1 MANGSNLNF
10 SVIFS
15 AVTQA
20 FNAGVKGAAKT
31 YQDATN
37 DIKGSSDQIDDAA
50 DKAGTALYGL
60 LNIKPS
66 GQLKAEIAA
75 ISAQLANFQRNSG
88 APAAE
93 IKRVTAEAQAQLSA
107 LRAQATGTSPAFTQM
122 AATIRGIG
130 PAAAAITGVTLGLA
144 GVKQGVEEVIA
155 ATLRYQAIM
164 KQLEFATGSTEAAKR
179 EYEFLVDVVKRL
191 GLDLNASAEGFA
203 KLAGATRGTS
213 LEGEGTRK
221 VFEGVAAAAATMN
234 LTGAETNGMFVALS
248 QMMGKGKVT
257 AEEWRGQFAERMPA
271 AAAVMQKALKMSAT
285 EFNAFIESGADASEF
300 LAKLGPAFIE
310 AFGPGA
316 AQNAAS
322 LRGQINGLKNEFELL
337 LVKVGEGGVGGAAI
351 AIMSDLRRAI
361 EMVSGAMDSIDPSA
375 AAAANEIFKQLYDMV
390 KNVFST
396 LMTGVSGAASA
407 LNDLLDGVLG
417 VVTGFVGVEESA
429 EKVGLL
435 TRAVQGLSILL
446 GVFNDGIKGV
456 EIALELALGVAQ
468 SFFSA
473 VAFGLSVITFGDL
486 SRELEQFSFELQNSA
501 QKAFDSASEKAMS
514 FQSAAVAAADAA
526 VAAHT
531 ESAAGVK
538 RAHTDA
544 AAGVV
549 DAQGKVADSAKTA
562 AEVIKLSAV
571 DGAKATVTIAAA
583 NQEVIKAMQDLAKE
597 SGIALPVVKMSAE
610 ELAQTM
616 GEVAAKSSTAAEAIG
631 KNLAEAIAKLD
642 AKNLTVMW
650 DGYLKGLEEANASTE
665 LLAKTNETFATAA
678 VKLLGGDITA
688 ALGKMSEGFADNV
701 AMLDRLSEGFDVMK
715 KMGIDASV
723 AIGSAMDGMLA
734 KAKNPTELNELI
746 RRWEDLGKQ
755 GKVTGQQMSEGL
767 EQARKK
773 LDEVRPG
780 VNSVNEALRTLGI
793 TANDTAANMQ
803 AKYAEAFRVLK
814 ESGQATFTQLTQGL
828 KAMFAAA
835 NDMKSLQALTAQF
848 KELGAQGKIAS
859 YDVKQGLAD
868 IQNKM
873 DEMKPG
879 INSLA
884 EAFKTFGMTTR
895 EEAAALADRY
905 GQAFTV
911 MRNSG
916 QATAAE
922 LRQAFTAYAQ
932 AAVQANGGLVDGFV
946 QAQAASLGL
955 RVSVDETGKV
965 IVEAMS
971 SGASATDAMGMSLER
986 AIDSY
991 GRLGSAAQAAAE
1003 KALAAKEKE
1012 LEMTER
1018 LMDAKQKEI
1027 DLENRRLGRDREG
1040 FSVDAS
1046 GKRIEATIATWMSTL
1061 AQLKSW
1067 GLDEE
1072 QARKLANEAFDD
1084 NGKQQSL
1091 SNYRRNRSEDW
1102 NSVLRNAA
1110 EEMLRQTPLNNQ
1122 SSGNRGAGG
1131 NASGGSGTQS
1141 TSTSSGRSSGSGV
1154 SSPNGKTTTVILN
1167 EGRNRV
1173 RADVPTADEARFLAM
1188 LGNARRA
1195 A

>member
-37 DIKGSSDQIDDAA
+37 DIKGSSAQIDAAA

-66 GQLKAEIAA
+66 GQLKAEITA
-75 ISAQLANFQRNSG
+75 ISTQLANFQRNSG

-107 LRAQATGTSPAFTQM
+107 LRAQVNGTSPAFTQM

-155 ATLRYQAIM
+155 ATLRYQGIM

-316 AQNAAS
+316 AQNAAG

-351 AIMSDLRRAI
+351 AIMSDLRRVI

-375 AAAANEIFKQLYDMV
+375 AAAATEIFRQLYDMV

-396 LMTGVSGAASA
+396 LMTGVGGAASA

-417 VVTGFVGVEESA
+417 VVTGFLGVEESA

-468 SFFSA
+468 SFFAA
-473 VAFGLSVITFGDL
+473 VAFGLSKITFGDL
-486 SRELEQFSFELQNSA
+486 SRELEQFSFELQTSA
-501 QKAFDSASEKAMS
+501 QEAFDSASEKAMS

-531 ESAAGVK
+531 ESAAGIK
-538 RAHTDA
+538 QAHTDA

-549 DAQGKVADSAKTA
+549 DAQGEVADSAKTT

-571 DGAKATVTIAAA
+571 ESANATVTVAAA
-583 NQEVIKAMQDLAKE
+583 NQEVIKAMKDLAKE

-616 GEVAAKSSTAAEAIG
+616 GEVAARSNTAAEAIG

-701 AMLDRLSEGFDVMK
+701 AMLDRLSEGFDAMK

-746 RRWEDLGKQ
+746 RRWEDLGNQ

-773 LDEVRPG
+773 LDDVRPG

-835 NDMKSLQALTAQF
+835 NDMKALEALIAQF
-848 KELGAQGKIAS
+848 KELGAQGKLAS
-859 YDVKQGLAD
+859 FDVKQGLAD

-895 EEAAALADRY
+895 EEAAAMADRY
-905 GQAFTV
+905 GQAFEV

-971 SGASATDAMGMSLER
+971 SGANATDAMGMSLER

-991 GRLGSAAQAAAE
+991 GRLGDAAQAAAE

-1012 LEMTER
+1012 LEMVER
-1018 LMDAKQKEI
+1018 LMDSKQKEI

-1046 GKRIEATIATWMSTL
+1046 GKRIEQTVATWISTL

-1067 GLDEE
+1067 GLDED

-1084 NGKQQSL
+1084 RGKQRSL
-1091 SNYRRNRSEDW
+1091 SNYRRNKSEDW
-1102 NSVLRNAA
+1102 NSLLRNAA
-1110 EEMLRQTPLNNQ
+1110 EEMLRQTPLNTQ
-1122 SSGNRGAGG
+1122 ASGNTRGAGG
-1131 NASGGSGTQS
+1131 NTSGGSGTQS
-1141 TSTSSGRSSGSGV
+1141 TSTRAPEPSSGV
-1154 SSPNGKTTTVILN
+1154 SGRTTTIVLTDGKVKAKALVN
-1167 EGRNRV
+1167 ESAESRFINLLQS
-1173 RADVPTADEARFLAM
+1173 ARSVS
-1188 LGNARRA
+1188 
-1195 A
+1195 